1 MVRASHIVASMIL
14 DLGQSSRVAV
24 LTRQAAI
31 LIRGVRPS
39 YGWLAGATPPADDR
53 FDDARLLGWRA
64 GCRMLASR
72 LADAPE
78 ADSADDPLLRQLADW
93 VEFELRV
100 DDARWSHIRPVAM
113 LGASVFEDLADRD
126 GTEPEILTAWTSTLE
141 WCLARCD
148 RGRMEVDAGDLWLL
162 DAWQQRAEQVSGGL
176 RVASVLGSISRCA
189 TQRHREWLPAPF
201 VRAGDVSLMQT
212 LLEVSST

>member
-1 MVRASHIVASMIL
+1 MVRASHSLERMIL

-53 FDDARLLGWRA
+53 FDEPRLLGWRA

-72 LADAPE
+72 LAAAPE
-78 ADSADDPLLRQLADW
+78 ADSAEDPLLRQLADW
-93 VEFELRV
+93 VEFEQRV
-100 DDARWSHIRPVAM
+100 DDARWTHIRPVAM

-126 GTEPEILTAWTSTLE
+126 DEAPEILAAWTSTLQ

-148 RGRMEVDAGDLWLL
+148 TNRMEVDAGDLWLL
-162 DAWQQRAEQVSGGL
+162 DAWHQRAEHLRGGAD
-176 RVASVLGSISRCA
+176 VASLLASISGHA
-189 TQRHREWLPAPF
+189 RHRNREWLPAPF
-201 VRAGDVSLMQT
+201 LRAGDVSLVQT
-212 LLEVSST
+212 LLEVGSG

>member
-1 MVRASHIVASMIL
+1 MIL

-53 FDDARLLGWRA
+53 FDDTRLLGWRA
-64 GCRMLASR
+64 GCRLLARR

-78 ADSADDPLLRQLADW
+78 ADSADDPLLRHLADW

-100 DDARWSHIRPVAM
+100 DDARWTHIRPVAM

-126 GTEPEILTAWTSTLE
+126 GQQPEILTAWTSTLE
-141 WCLARCD
+141 WCLTRCD
-148 RGRMEVDAGDLWLL
+148 THRMEVDAGDLWLL
-162 DAWQQRAEQVSGGL
+162 DAWRQRAEYVRGGQE
-176 RVASVLGSISRCA
+176 VASLLGSIGGHA

-201 VRAGDVSLMQT
+201 LRARDVTLVQT
-212 LLEVSST
+212 LLEVGTE